1 MIRARV
7 TLAVFSLVL
16 VTVLSG
22 CEQTSPAASSQTPP
36 GNLAAR
42 VKALEDL
49 IPSPENSRAP
59 VPRIVSIGQDRLGV
73 GITPGA

>member
-42 VKALEDL
+42 
-49 IPSPENSRAP
+49 SQGS
-59 VPRIVSIGQDRLGV
+59 
-73 GITPGA
+73 